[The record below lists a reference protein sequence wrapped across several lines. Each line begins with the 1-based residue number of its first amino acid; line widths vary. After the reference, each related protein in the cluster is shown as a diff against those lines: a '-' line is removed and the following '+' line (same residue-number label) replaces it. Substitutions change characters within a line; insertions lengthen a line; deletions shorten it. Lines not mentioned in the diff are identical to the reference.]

1 MARKKTVS
9 TGKIFATLIT
19 ISVIMLLLP
28 QKGTKSLNFLFDE
41 IFNPFLRYGMA
52 TAEEVF
58 RMSSSS
64 EEQISRSEYDKLW
77 TAYHN
82 LRSDLMAFHKKYEK
96 LAKIR
101 TSPPKSGAPIVLAEV
116 LNSSISGLRQ
126 ELLINRGQID
136 GIGVGQY
143 VLVPGEHS
151 IIGTI
156 SETSNAKSRVR
167 LVTDAKH
174 DLKVLIWSEAM
185 KKYIEAQMIGDG
197 KKSGKIPLI
206 STEYEINTGDT
217 VYAATK
223 KGYLETPRIIGEI
236 SKISRDQNNPLLWD
250 ITVRPVY
257 PAEEL
262 NDVAII
268 INEN

>member
-1 MARKKTVS
+1 
-9 TGKIFATLIT
+9 
-19 ISVIMLLLP
+19 
-28 QKGTKSLNFLFDE
+28 
-41 IFNPFLRYGMA
+41 
-52 TAEEVF
+52 
-58 RMSSSS
+58 MSSSS
-64 EEQISRSEYDKLW
+64 EEQVSRSDHDKLW

-82 LRSDLMAFHKKYEK
+82 LRADLMAFHRKYEK

-116 LNSSISGLRQ
+116 INSSISGIRQ

-143 VLVPGEHS
+143 VLVPGKEDSSEHS

-156 SETSNAKSRVR
+156 SETSEARSRVR
-167 LVTDAKH
+167 LITDAKH

-197 KKSGKIPLI
+197 KKNGKIPLI

-217 VYAATK
+217 VYAAAK

-257 PAEEL
+257 PAEGL
-262 NDVAII
+262 SDVAII
-268 INEN
+268 INQN